1 MKHILK
7 ILFLLLIISITIILI
22 LSNINKNNN
31 KYLDNITKNIK
42 ENYNIKEKITY
53 SNLYG
58 NYYIFTTKTKV
69 IVLNKEYEKIKKF
82 NIDILS
88 NNKNNYQLIYK
99 NNKLMYEETIKKK
112 NKIIYKYYDATNN
125 KLIKEISVKEDI
137 K

>member
-7 ILFLLLIISITIILI
+7 IIFLILTISIILFLI
-22 LSNINKNNN
+22 LSNINKTNN
-31 KYLDNITKNIK
+31 KYLDNITDNIK

-53 SNLYG
+53 SNSYG

-69 IVLNKEYEKIKKF
+69 IVLNKEYEEINKF
-82 NIDILS
+82 DIEILS
-88 NNKNNYQLIYK
+88 NNKNNYPLIYK

-112 NKIIYKYYDATNN
+112 DKITYKYYDATNN

>member
-69 IVLNKEYEKIKKF
+69 IVLNKEYEEIKKF

>member
-69 IVLNKEYEKIKKF
+69 IVLNKEYEEIKKF

-112 NKIIYKYYDATNN
+112 DKITYKYYDATNN

>member
-69 IVLNKEYEKIKKF
+69 IVLNKEYEEINKF
-82 NIDILS
+82 DIEILS
-88 NNKNNYQLIYK
+88 NNKNNYPLIYK

>member
-69 IVLNKEYEKIKKF
+69 IVLNKEYEEINKF
-82 NIDILS
+82 DIEILS
-88 NNKNNYQLIYK
+88 NNKNNYPLIYK

-112 NKIIYKYYDATNN
+112 NKITYKYYDATNN